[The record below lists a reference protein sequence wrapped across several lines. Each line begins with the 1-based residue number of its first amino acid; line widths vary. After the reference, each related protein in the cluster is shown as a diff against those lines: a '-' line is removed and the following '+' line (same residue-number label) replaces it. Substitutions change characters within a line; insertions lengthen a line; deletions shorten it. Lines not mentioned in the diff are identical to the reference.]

1 MPDYTQTYIDT
12 LTRTQETALNAASAW
27 TEHLQETWDNAFRQ
41 VSGEPRMPNP
51 VEVVNATFDNVEKVV
66 GLQREFYIG
75 VAQAYAPLIEQGAS
89 EAKRVAKTATAKS

>member
-12 LTRTQETALNAASAW
+12 LTRTQEVALNAASAW

-51 VEVVNATFDNVEKVV
+51 LEIVNATFDNVEKVV
-66 GLQREFYIG
+66 GLQREFYTG
-75 VAQAYAPLIEQGAS
+75 VAQAYAPLIEQGAA
-89 EAKRVAKTATAKS
+89 EAKRAAKTGTAKS